1 MTSTAAVATTA
12 QKITATTVSQWATYQ
27 SRRSQR

>member
-1 MTSTAAVATTA
+1 MINATPVSTTA
-12 QKITATTVSQWATYQ
+12 QKMTATTVSQWATYQ

>member
-1 MTSTAAVATTA
+1 MTSTAAASTTA